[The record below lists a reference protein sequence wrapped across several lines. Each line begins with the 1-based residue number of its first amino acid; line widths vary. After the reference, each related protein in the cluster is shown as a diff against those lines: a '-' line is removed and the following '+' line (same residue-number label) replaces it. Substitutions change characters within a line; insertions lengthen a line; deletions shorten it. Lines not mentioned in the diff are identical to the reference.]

1 MKNWFLFLFLS
12 SSTLRSEI
20 VKISWA
26 RQIKGCKDS
35 YSKTSPRR
43 TDKRQMLIFNNT
55 ILITT
60 LAVPAKQPFT
70 FTFYPFFFP
79 PFVRLGGVKQDCNAT
94 LRKQTFFITLLVFS
108 FKKRKKKGWIF
119 RMFRFRRLGRTRT
132 FIPCAAFFLLFG
144 FRIFTVMP
152 SARVLITLLRLRLW
166 SNHIFRFIFF
176 FSSSFSFCPLRPGL
190 STL

>member
-70 FTFYPFFFP
+70 FTFYPFFFLS
-79 PFVRLGGVKQDCNAT
+79 VRLGGVKQDCNAT

-132 FIPCAAFFLLFG
+132 FIPYAAFFFYYLVFV
-144 FRIFTVMP
+144 F
-152 SARVLITLLRLRLW
+152 LRL
-166 SNHIFRFIFF
+166 
-176 FSSSFSFCPLRPGL
+176 CPLRGY
-190 STL
+190 